1 MLASAYALIG
11 RSDVAKNLIE
21 KTTEL
26 KTDYSDYDLTFGSD
40 LRDQA
45 IRLMTLTL
53 LGDGKE
59 AALLTRD
66 ISKELSSDDWLSTQ
80 STAFAWYPSPNTWQ
94 NTRWADRWISPIPA
108 PERMTKSAPPR
119 TYGRKPCWKRQ
130 GHPLP

>member
-1 MLASAYALIG
+1 MIIAILPLKVDVYKRQALIG

-80 STAFAWYPSPNTWQ
+80 STAFALVSLLSL
-94 NTRWADRWISPIPA
+94 IHI
-108 PERMTKSAPPR
+108 
-119 TYGRKPCWKRQ
+119 
-130 GHPLP
+130 